1 MFKSLILCPGILFAC
16 LLPAA
21 AQGLQLS
28 VEGGLQ
34 QSWIPDYTE
43 RAEISPCPP
52 GAGYC
57 SYTSYPDISTT
68 YKEKPAAYLKARLS
82 YSTSE
87 RLQLYHNLGFSMLGF
102 QPIVVVENIQGP
114 SPDGTGQWGEPSTCY
129 KRNSNGDLEEVP
141 CSTAEPI
148 FINSEDNGKTALL
161 YALQEIGVSYK
172 ILPRLSVQGGVDISY
187 RLYSQLRTSEFR
199 YGNWPGVNEGEP
211 NSGDDSPTFTIEQ
224 VNDRS
229 GKGFNAIL
237 LGLHTG
243 AAYSLTDKLSL
254 SLGIQHSLTP
264 LYNREEIVGKGYQK
278 SRANQL
284 RLGVQYRL
292 KSW

>member
-1 MFKSLILCPGILFAC
+1 MFKSLILCTGILFAC
-16 LLPAA
+16 LLPAG
-21 AQGLQLS
+21 AQELQLS

-57 SYTSYPDISTT
+57 SYTSYADISTT

-87 RLQLYHNLGFSMLGF
+87 RLQLYHNLGFSMLCF

-114 SPDGTGQWGEPSTCY
+114 STCY
-129 KRNSNGDLEEVP
+129 KRNSNDELEEVP

-199 YGNWPGVNEGEP
+199 DTGNWPGVNEGEP